1 MNLPNKLTVGRI
13 FLTPVFFIVFALTVL
28 KGNLS
33 IPWII
38 VLWIIQI
45 VIEISDVLDGHIARS
60 RNLVSDIG
68 KILDPFSDVLSR
80 VTYFICF
87 TAVGLMP
94 LWAMIV
100 IVWREFCIMFIR
112 MVIAKEGTALAAK
125 GGGKAKAV
133 FYFISGVFALI
144 ILTFQSLGIDLYR
157 NEMLLTGRIL
167 FSLAAVSSVIS
178 FIQYFILFM
187 RTDTMKQFVKE

>member
-13 FLTPVFFIVFALTVL
+13 FLTPVFFLIFALTIL
-28 KGNLS
+28 RGNLS
-33 IPWII
+33 LMWII
-38 VLWIIQI
+38 VLWVVQI

-87 TAVGLMP
+87 TAAGLMP

-112 MVIAKEGTALAAK
+112 MVMAKEGTALAAK
-125 GGGKAKAV
+125 SGGKAKAV
-133 FYFISGVFALI
+133 FYFISGIFAMF
-144 ILTFQSLGIDLYR
+144 ILTLQSL
-157 NEMLLTGRIL
+157 EMTAHISQLIL
-167 FSLAAVSSVIS
+167 AGKIIFILAAASSVIS
-178 FIQYFILFM
+178 FLDYLRLFLK
-187 RTDTMKQFVKE
+187 TDTMKQFIKE